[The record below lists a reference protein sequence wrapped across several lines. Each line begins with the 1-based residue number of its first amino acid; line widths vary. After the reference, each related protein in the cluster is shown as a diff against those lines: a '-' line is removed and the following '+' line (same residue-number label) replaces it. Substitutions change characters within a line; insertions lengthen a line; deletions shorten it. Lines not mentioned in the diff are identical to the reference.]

1 METRSEAFA
10 ADDEAVTVA
19 SGAGAAQASVIWLHG
34 LGADGRD
41 FEPLVP
47 QLRIPKWLPVRFVFP
62 QAPVRP
68 VTINGGYRMR
78 SWYDLYGIG
87 PNLPEDAAGIAE
99 SSERIHRFIARER
112 AAGVPAA
119 RIVVAGFSQG
129 GALAMHSAL
138 RFPERLGGLLA
149 LSTYL
154 PLRERVAADASAANR
169 DLPVLMCHGRFD
181 PVVPLQYGEW
191 SRDALRQLGWPVEWI
206 AYPMQHEVCLPQIA
220 DLAAWLVGRL
230 EQAPPR

>member
-1 METRSEAFA
+1 MTTRSEAFA

-19 SGAGAAQASVIWLHG
+19 TGAGPAEASVIWMHG

-47 QLRIPKWLPVRFVFP
+47 QLRMPKRLPVRFVFP

-68 VTINGGYRMR
+68 VTINGGYPMR
-78 SWYDLYGIG
+78 SWYDIYGIG

-99 SSERIHRFIARER
+99 SSDRVHRYIERER
-112 AAGVPAA
+112 AAGVPAE
-119 RIVVAGFSQG
+119 RIIVAGFSQG
-129 GALAMHSAL
+129 GAVALHTAL
-138 RFPERLGGLLA
+138 RYPERLGGVLA

-154 PLRERVAADASAANR
+154 PLRERVATEATPVNR

-191 SRDALRQLGWPVEWI
+191 SRDALRALGWPVEWI

-220 DLAAWLVGRL
+220 DLAAWLRGRL
-230 EQAPPR
+230 E

>member
-1 METRSEAFA
+1 MTTRSEAPV
-10 ADDEAVTVA
+10 ADDESVTVTT
-19 SGAGAAQASVIWLHG
+19 GARPAQASVIWMHG
-34 LGADGRD
+34 LGADGSD

-47 QLRIPKWLPVRFVFP
+47 QLRLPKRLAVRFVFP

-68 VTINGGYRMR
+68 VTINAGYRMR
-78 SWYDLYGIG
+78 AWYDIQGIG

-99 SSERIHRFIARER
+99 SSARIHRFIERER

-129 GALAMHSAL
+129 GAVALHSAL
-138 RFPERLGGLLA
+138 RFPERLAGVLA

-154 PLRERVAADASAANR
+154 PLRERLAAEASVANR
-169 DLPVLMCHGRFD
+169 RLPVLMCHGRFD
-181 PVVPLQYGEW
+181 PVVPLHYGEW
-191 SRDALRQLGWPVEWI
+191 SRDALIALGWPVEWI

-220 DLAAWLVGRL
+220 DIAAWLAARL
-230 EQAPPR
+230 E